1 MFDLV
6 RAVAENVGG
15 TNMVTTVLEHP
26 SAYDPMVLYADRLG
40 KELRIARSNPVTGG
54 VDVEEIIRLVD
65 KDTCLLNVMF
75 ASNISGA
82 IFDLEAIVAKARAI
96 KPDLFI
102 LVDAVQHAPHGVMD
116 LKKTPV
122 DAITFAPYKF
132 FGSRGSGIAWLS
144 ERMAVLPHHKLA
156 AKAPDFWE
164 LGSPAPAQFGVLT
177 EIVNYVCWIGSKF
190 MNSTY
195 RRTLYVV
202 GMTRIALHE
211 QALMHLMFNGKDGL
225 PGLREME
232 NVEVFLDYKDL
243 EKRDIIIA
251 IGFKNIGYVSAVQEY
266 EKRGV
271 IVYERVVTSLYSS
284 RMLKSF
290 NMNGAVRVSPLHCN
304 SPEDIVK
311 FLEISAEI
319 AKL

>member
-1 MFDLV
+1 
-6 RAVAENVGG
+6 
-15 TNMVTTVLEHP
+15 
-26 SAYDPMVLYADRLG
+26 
-40 KELRIARSNPVTGG
+40 
-54 VDVEEIIRLVD
+54 
-65 KDTCLLNVMF
+65 
-75 ASNISGA
+75 
-82 IFDLEAIVAKARAI
+82 
-96 KPDLFI
+96 
-102 LVDAVQHAPHGVMD
+102 
-116 LKKTPV
+116 
-122 DAITFAPYKF
+122 
-132 FGSRGSGIAWLS
+132 
-144 ERMAVLPHHKLA
+144 MAVLPHHKLA

>member
-1 MFDLV
+1 M
-6 RAVAENVGG
+6 
-15 TNMVTTVLEHP
+15 
-26 SAYDPMVLYADRLG
+26 
-40 KELRIARSNPVTGG
+40 
-54 VDVEEIIRLVD
+54 
-65 KDTCLLNVMF
+65 
-75 ASNISGA
+75 
-82 IFDLEAIVAKARAI
+82 
-96 KPDLFI
+96 
-102 LVDAVQHAPHGVMD
+102 
-116 LKKTPV
+116 
-122 DAITFAPYKF
+122 
-132 FGSRGSGIAWLS
+132 
-144 ERMAVLPHHKLA
+144 
-156 AKAPDFWE
+156 
-164 LGSPAPAQFGVLT
+164 LT

-190 MNSTY
+190 MNSTD

-202 GMTRIALHE
+202 GMTRIALHK